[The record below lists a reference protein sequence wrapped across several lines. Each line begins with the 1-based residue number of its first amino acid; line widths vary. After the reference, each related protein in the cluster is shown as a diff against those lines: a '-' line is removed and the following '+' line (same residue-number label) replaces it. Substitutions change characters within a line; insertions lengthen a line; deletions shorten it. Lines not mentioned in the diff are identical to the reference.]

1 MWRLLLVGAGS
12 GNFSEPSRTAS
23 RKQRATPLL
32 ATRGPGEELANQVP
46 VWYYAF
52 TFMYS
57 MLCVTSC
64 EALRFKE
71 QMGKDYFDYYCYY
84 YCFGASTSSNH
95 GTFVSRCDDFKR
107 CTGVLDRGLHRKRD
121 PWKVLCSLTA
131 DSQWRMTKR
140 KSWAGMCGGNTLV
153 MLPAP
158 VERDNY
164 NRTWC

>member
-64 EALRFKE
+64 ETLRFKE
-71 QMGKDYFDYYCYY
+71 HRWQKIILIIIVITTVLVLVLVVIMVHLYRVVMILKGVLVFW
-84 YCFGASTSSNH
+84 
-95 GTFVSRCDDFKR
+95 
-107 CTGVLDRGLHRKRD
+107 TGVSIGNGTLGKSFAAWQLIASEGWQRGR
-121 PWKVLCSLTA
+121 V
-131 DSQWRMTKR
+131 
-140 KSWAGMCGGNTLV
+140 GLV
-153 MLPAP
+153 CV
-158 VERDNY
+158 VETR
-164 NRTWC
+164 